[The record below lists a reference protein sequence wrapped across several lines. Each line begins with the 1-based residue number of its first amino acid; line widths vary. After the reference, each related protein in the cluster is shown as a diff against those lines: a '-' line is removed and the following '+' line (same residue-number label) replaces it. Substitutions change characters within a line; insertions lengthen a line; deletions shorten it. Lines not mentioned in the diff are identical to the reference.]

1 MNTKLF
7 TGMGLALALGA
18 CVSMPQPNA
27 ALETA
32 RSAVQTAEADPNVNK
47 FAPLELDR
55 ARKELSIAE
64 DASLHHQDAEVDQ
77 PAYLATQNARLA
89 QAHGAAKADD
99 ARVAAGQIE
108 RDQIVLASRT
118 REAENARASAANSR
132 AAADVALN
140 QRDQAAASAANSRAA
155 ADAALN
161 QRDQAAASAAD
172 SRAAADVALNQRDQ
186 AVSQRDQANDQT
198 ARANGETARVQAELD
213 ALKATPTPRG
223 LVMTLGDVLFD
234 TGRAELKS
242 GAGRKM
248 DQLGQFLVEHA
259 DRRVQIDGFTDS
271 VGTDSY
277 NEDLSQRRADAV
289 KTALINRGVQPSR
302 IGTEGYGKAYPV
314 ANNNDS
320 GGRQLNRRVEVV
332 IGGDNG
338 TAISPRAGL

>member
-1 MNTKLF
+1 
-7 TGMGLALALGA
+7 
-18 CVSMPQPNA
+18 
-27 ALETA
+27 
-32 RSAVQTAEADPNVNK
+32 
-47 FAPLELDR
+47 LDR
-55 ARKELSIAE
+55 ARKDLSIAE

-99 ARVAAGQIE
+99 ARVAAGQRE

-118 REAENARASAANSR
+118 REAENARASAANSKVV
-132 AAADVALN
+132 AEVAL
-140 QRDQAAASAANSRAA
+140 D
-155 ADAALN
+155 
-161 QRDQAAASAAD
+161 
-172 SRAAADVALNQRDQ
+172 
-186 AVSQRDQANDQT
+186 QRDQANQ
-198 ARANGETARVQAELD
+198 ETARVQAELE

-242 GAGRKM
+242 GAGRKI
-248 DQLGQFLVEHA
+248 DQLAQFLVEHP

-289 KTALINRGVQPSR
+289 KAALINRNVQPSR
-302 IGTEGYGKAYPV
+302 IGTEGYGKAFPV
-314 ANNNDS
+314 ANNTDS

-338 TAISPRAGL
+338 TAIAPRSGL